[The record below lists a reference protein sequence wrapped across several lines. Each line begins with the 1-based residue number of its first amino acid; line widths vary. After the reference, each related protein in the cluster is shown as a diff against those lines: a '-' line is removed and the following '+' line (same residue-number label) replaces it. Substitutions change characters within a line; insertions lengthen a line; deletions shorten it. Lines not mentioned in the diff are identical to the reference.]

1 MYLFR
6 PQTQWFPHM
15 YINSQKPWSSCQ
27 SSGFTLVELMIAL
40 TIMLVVSLAA
50 VQLSASVFGTNT
62 QLIHMT
68 QLTSELRSAIQII
81 SRDVRR
87 AGYDSDAL
95 AGFLT
100 TEEVSSGVTMGDD
113 LDDTDD
119 DYVTDC
125 LRVAYDDISSGDEV
139 NAVYR
144 LRTISGIG
152 RVSVHY
158 GDSTS
163 CDTLITDGD
172 WVDMSD
178 PLLINIT
185 ALQFVHNEDLTD
197 IAENLNNGHMIQVGL
212 EQVSITISATLRDRA
227 TVNRSI
233 TNEVQIRN
241 QFVRI

>member
-1 MYLFR
+1 MYTFQPPPLR
-6 PQTQWFPHM
+6 FPDM
-15 YINSQKPWSSCQ
+15 YIDANRPLPLRLSR
-27 SSGFTLVELMIAL
+27 GFTLIELMIAL
-40 TIMLVVSLAA
+40 TIMLVASMVA
-50 VQLSASVFGTNT
+50 VKLSANVFSTNA

-68 QLTSELRSAIQII
+68 QLTSEMRSTMQII

-125 LRVAYDDISSGDEV
+125 LSVTYDDISSGNEV

-144 LRTISGIG
+144 LRTISGVG

-178 PLLINIT
+178 PLLTNIT